1 MPKGFFYLISAQF
14 TSGLADHALLIL
26 GIAFL
31 TEQGYPGWWAPLLK
45 FSFTL
50 SYVLLAP
57 VMGPLSDAV
66 PKQRLMAAMN
76 ALKLVGVAFFFSGL
90 HPVVAF
96 ALVGLAA
103 SAYAP
108 AKYGLVTET
117 VSPQQ
122 LVQANAWLEVSVVM
136 AVILGTASGGV
147 LLGIHQWDA
156 MLTLNQGLCSAL
168 SIPVTTQ
175 LASPLLLVILIYA
188 LAAALNWGIP
198 HSDAV
203 YPQQS
208 IHPVAMCKN
217 FWRSNL
223 LLWRDPMGRISLSV
237 TTLFWGVGAV
247 IQFAVLLWAQQ
258 TLNIPLE
265 KGAYLQAIVAV
276 GVIAGAGLAGYK
288 FKLESAK
295 KVLPLGVVL
304 GLLLPAIAFTHSLYL
319 AIPLMIIVGL
329 VGGVLMVPMNALLQH
344 RGFELL
350 TAGRSIAVQGFN
362 ENASVLLLL
371 GIYSALLAVQMP
383 LVWVMTLL
391 GVTLALGMAALTWSA
406 FHNTPRGP
414 SAQSNG
420 ESLNPLTKH

>member
-1 MPKGFFYLISAQF
+1 MPKGFFYLVSAQF
-14 TSGLADHALLIL
+14 ASGLADHALLIL

-31 TEQGYPGWWAPLLK
+31 SEQGYPGWWAPLLK

-57 VMGPLSDAV
+57 VLGPLSDAV
-66 PKQRLMAAMN
+66 SKPRLMAAMN
-76 ALKLVGVAFFFSGL
+76 GLKLIGVGFFFSGL
-90 HPVVAF
+90 HPVLAF

-117 VSPQQ
+117 VTPAQ
-122 LVQANAWLEVSVVM
+122 LVRANGWLEVSVVL
-136 AVILGTASGGV
+136 AVILGTACGG
-147 LLGIHQWDA
+147 LLISVRQWEA
-156 MLTLNQGLCSAL
+156 MVMLNDGLCAVL
-168 SIPVTTQ
+168 HLPVQTQ

-198 HSDAV
+198 HSHAV
-203 YPQQS
+203 YAQRS
-208 IHPVAMCKN
+208 IHPVALCRD
-217 FWRSNL
+217 FWHSNT

-247 IQFAVLLWAQQ
+247 IQFAVLAWAQQ
-258 TLNIPLE
+258 IMHLPLE
-265 KGAYLQAIVAV
+265 KGAFLQAIVAV
-276 GVIAGAGLAGYK
+276 GIIVGAGWAGHK
-288 FKLESAK
+288 ISLPSAP
-295 KVLPLGVVL
+295 KVLPLGIAL
-304 GLLLPAIAFTHSLYL
+304 GLLLPAIAFTPNLYW
-319 AIPLMIIVGL
+319 AVPLMIVVGV
-329 VGGVLMVPMNALLQH
+329 VGGVLMVPMNAMLQH

-371 GIYSALLAVQMP
+371 GLYSALLALHMP

-391 GVTLALGMAALTWSA
+391 GVCMALGMAALTWSA
-406 FHNTPRGP
+406 HKAGHAR
-414 SAQSNG
+414 
-420 ESLNPLTKH
+420 LKH